1 MTGNEAFEGGLGS
14 TPLPLTAVLLTAS
27 PCALIAEGFLLLLG
41 IAGGV
46 GAFLRNAP
54 GDAVR
59 FEPPQLT
66 PMLPPCLDLG
76 LPELEADI

>member
-1 MTGNEAFEGGLGS
+1 M
-14 TPLPLTAVLLTAS
+14 PLPLTAVLLTAS

-46 GAFLRNAP
+46 GAFLLNAP

-59 FEPPQLT
+59 FEPPPLT
-66 PMLPPCLDLG
+66 PTLPPCLGLG
-76 LPELEADI
+76 LLELEEDV